1 MKKLF
6 LCDFDGTISVE
17 DTGYAFFTR
26 FSSGDWEAIDRKFCE
41 GKIGSKEAYTRIAEI
56 LRGDLS
62 SLRRFI
68 EQHARI
74 DPHFKA
80 FYRACRQS
88 GIDVKIV
95 SDGLDFYIRKI
106 LDIHRLSEI
115 PFFANQVQFLEGER
129 MAITFPNS
137 PNSPYSHDECGRCGT
152 CKKKLVELHRKEYD
166 SILFAGNGLSDR
178 CAAREADFVFAKDS
192 LYSYCIDQDI
202 PCHFFRDFSEI
213 QGDLRKRIRG
223 IIFDLDGTLIEA
235 HEAIYL
241 GMEVAFR
248 SFGKPFFPFK
258 DIRTHLKADL
268 EATLSPFFSR
278 EEALKAIPIIRK
290 KYEEIYLE
298 KTHFLDGAEGLLKTL
313 RSRGIALAV
322 ASNKFGR
329 FSRGALAH
337 LGVADYFKS
346 ILGAGDGH
354 RNKPFPDMLH
364 ASLKELGLP
373 PEEVIFVGDSL
384 EDIDAG
390 KQAGVDVYAL
400 PTGVHSKTELIQ
412 GKPRRI
418 LTRLGELIPIVN
430 RHPYLI

>member
-1 MKKLF
+1 MKKLI

-62 SLRRFI
+62 SLHRFI
-68 EQHARI
+68 EQHAQI
-74 DPHFKA
+74 DLHFEP
-80 FYRACRQS
+80 FYRACRQA

-106 LDIHRLSEI
+106 LDMHHLSDI

-129 MAITFPNS
+129 MAMTFPNS
-137 PNSPYSHDECGRCGT
+137 NDECGRCGT
-152 CKKKLVELHRKEYD
+152 CKKRLVELHRKEYD

-202 PCHFFRDFSEI
+202 PCHYFRDFSEI
-213 QGDLRKRIRG
+213 QGDLRKRVRG

-241 GMEVAFR
+241 GMEMAFR
-248 SFGKPFFPFK
+248 SFGKPFFPFT
-258 DIRTHLKADL
+258 DIKKYLKADL
-268 EATLSPFFSR
+268 EATLSPFFFR
-278 EEALKAIPIIRK
+278 EEVLKAIPIIRK
-290 KYEEIYLE
+290 KYEEVYLE
-298 KTHFLDGAEGLLKTL
+298 KTHFLDGAEELLKTL
-313 RSRGIALAV
+313 HSRGIALAV

-329 FSRGALAH
+329 FSRGALTH
-337 LGVADYFKS
+337 LGVADYFQS
-346 ILGAGDGH
+346 VLGAGDGF

-400 PTGVHSKTELIQ
+400 PTGIHSKAELIR
-412 GKPRRI
+412 GKPRRM
-418 LTRLGELIPIVN
+418 LTRIGELIPVVN
-430 RHPYLI
+430 RLPYLI